1 MPPACGYGSHVS
13 RSLSRL
19 FTRGHAA
26 PEEAEDGPRRRF
38 PIPRPVDVAERIER
52 APALDGAVRSLSDG
66 VVRALPAGP
75 RADTLHGVPFAQRPH
90 PALVRLPLGCW
101 TSAALLDLFPGTER
115 AALTLIA
122 AGSARAVPATA
133 TGLADWSAL
142 HRHQQRVG
150 LVHAAS
156 GACAATLFSASL
168 IARVSGFA
176 RTGKVL
182 SASGLTAARAGGYLG
197 APLALRL
204 GAGASHAEEIGH
216 LAGLGWHDVDRIH
229 DLPDGRPVRRQLGYL
244 SLFVLRRR
252 PDVNVL
258 AAHCPPLGGP
268 LHQGRVTG
276 AGDQECVPCPWHGST
291 FRISDGTVVH
301 GPATARQPSFR
312 CRITQSAM
320 VKVQPR
326 PLDDRAVKSRRR
338 RSAGR
343 PRSLR

>member
-1 MPPACGYGSHVS
+1 MS
-13 RSLSRL
+13 RPLSRL

-26 PEEAEDGPRRRF
+26 PPVVGESPRRRF

-75 RADTLHGVPFAQRPH
+75 RADALHGVPFGQPAH

-115 AALTLIA
+115 AASTLIA
-122 AGSARAVPATA
+122 AGIASSLPATA

-168 IARVSGFA
+168 IARVTGFVKV
-176 RTGKVL
+176 GKAL
-182 SASGLTAARAGGYLG
+182 SAGGLTAATVGGYLG
-197 APLALRL
+197 GHLAMRL
-204 GAGASHAEEIGH
+204 GAGANHAEPIGH
-216 LAGLGWHDVDRIH
+216 LAGLGWHDVCPIY

-244 SLFVLRRR
+244 SLFVLRRG

-258 AAHCPPLGGP
+258 SDHCAHLGGP

-276 AGDQECVPCPWHGST
+276 DADDECVTCPWHGST
-291 FRISDGTVVH
+291 FRIGDGTVVH

-312 CRITQSAM
+312 CRITERGM
-320 VKVQPR
+320 VQVQPR
-326 PLDDRAVKSRRR
+326 TLDHRDQRRR
-338 RSAGR
+338 ATGRRSVSR
-343 PRSLR
+343 PRSPR

>member
-1 MPPACGYGSHVS
+1 VS
-13 RSLSRL
+13 RPLSRL

-26 PEEAEDGPRRRF
+26 PQAPKDNPRHHF

-75 RADTLHGVPFAQRPH
+75 RADALHGVPFGQPAH

-115 AALTLIA
+115 AARTLIA
-122 AGSARAVPATA
+122 AGIASSLPATA

-168 IARVSGFA
+168 VARVTGFA
-176 RTGKVL
+176 KAGKLL
-182 SASGLTAARAGGYLG
+182 SAGGLTAATVGGYLG
-197 APLALRL
+197 GHLALRL
-204 GAGASHAEEIGH
+204 GAGASHAEPIGH
-216 LAGLGWHDVDRIH
+216 LAGLGWHDVCRIY

-244 SLFVLRRR
+244 SLFVLRRG
-252 PDVNVL
+252 PDVSVL
-258 AAHCPPLGGP
+258 SDHCAHLGGP
-268 LHQGRVTG
+268 LHQGRVAAG
-276 AGDQECVPCPWHGST
+276 QPGRAAGDADGDCVTCPWHGST
-291 FRISDGTVVH
+291 FRVADGSVVH

-312 CRITQSAM
+312 CRVTDSGM
-320 VKVQPR
+320 VQVQPR
-326 PLDDRAVKSRRR
+326 TLARAAGRSAARRR
-338 RSAGR
+338 AASRQ
-343 PRSLR
+343 RSLR

>member
-1 MPPACGYGSHVS
+1 MS

-19 FTRGHAA
+19 FTRGHTA
-26 PEEAEDGPRRRF
+26 PQATEDTPRRRF

-52 APALDGAVRSLSDG
+52 APALDGAVRSLSEG

-75 RADTLHGVPFAQRPH
+75 RADALHGVPFGQPAH

-115 AALTLIA
+115 AARTLIA
-122 AGSARAVPATA
+122 AGIASSLPATA

-176 RTGKVL
+176 TAGKLL
-182 SASGLTAARAGGYLG
+182 SAGGLTAATVGGYLG
-197 APLALRL
+197 GHLALRL
-204 GAGASHAEEIGH
+204 GAGASHAEPIGH
-216 LAGLGWHDVDRIH
+216 LAGLGWHDVCRIY

-244 SLFVLRRR
+244 SLFVLRRG
-252 PDVNVL
+252 PDVHVL
-258 AAHCPPLGGP
+258 SDHCAHLGGP
-268 LHQGRVTG
+268 LHQGRVVSG
-276 AGDQECVPCPWHGST
+276 PDGDCVTCPWHGST
-291 FRISDGTVVH
+291 FRVTDGSVVH

-312 CRITQSAM
+312 CRTTESGM
-320 VKVQPR
+320 VQVRPR
-326 PLDDRAVKSRRR
+326 TLGPPAIRRR
-338 RSAGR
+338 AAARSR
-343 PRSLR
+343 

>member
-1 MPPACGYGSHVS
+1 MS
-13 RSLSRL
+13 RPLSRL
-19 FTRGHAA
+19 FARGHAA
-26 PEEAEDGPRRRF
+26 PPAAEESPRRRF

-75 RADTLHGVPFAQRPH
+75 RADTLHGVPFGQPAH

-115 AALTLIA
+115 AASTLIA
-122 AGSARAVPATA
+122 AGIASSLPATA

-168 IARVSGFA
+168 IARVTGFVKV
-176 RTGKVL
+176 GKAL
-182 SASGLTAARAGGYLG
+182 SAGGLTAVTVGGYLG
-197 APLALRL
+197 GHLALRL
-204 GAGASHAEEIGH
+204 GAGASHAEPIGH
-216 LAGLGWHDVDRIH
+216 LAGLGWHDVCRIY

-244 SLFVLRRR
+244 SLFVLRRGA
-252 PDVNVL
+252 DVSVL
-258 AAHCPPLGGP
+258 SDHCAHLGGP
-268 LHQGRVTG
+268 LHQGRVVNAEG
-276 AGDQECVPCPWHGST
+276 EGDPDGDCVTCPWHGST
-291 FRISDGTVVH
+291 FRVSDGSVVH

-312 CRITQSAM
+312 CRVGEGGM
-320 VKVQPR
+320 VQVQPR
-326 PLDDRAVKSRRR
+326 TLDRRARGR
-338 RSAGR
+338 RSASR
-343 PRSLR
+343 PRSPR

>member
-1 MPPACGYGSHVS
+1 
-13 RSLSRL
+13 L

-26 PEEAEDGPRRRF
+26 PEEAEESPRRRF

-75 RADTLHGVPFAQRPH
+75 RADALHGVPFGQPAH

-115 AALTLIA
+115 AARTLIA
-122 AGSARAVPATA
+122 AGIASSLPATA

-168 IARVSGFA
+168 IARVSGFGK
-176 RTGKVL
+176 TGKVL
-182 SASGLTAARAGGYLG
+182 SATGLTAATVGGYLG
-197 APLALRL
+197 GHLALRL
-204 GAGASHAEEIGH
+204 GAGASHAEPIGH
-216 LAGLGWHDVDRIH
+216 LAGLGWHDVDRIY

-244 SLFVLRRR
+244 SLFVLRRG

-258 AAHCPPLGGP
+258 ADHCAHLGGP

-276 AGDQECVPCPWHGST
+276 DGDGECVTCPWHGST

-312 CRITQSAM
+312 CRITESGM
-320 VKVQPR
+320 VQVQPR
-326 PLDDRAVKSRRR
+326 TLDHRAGKSRRR

>member
-1 MPPACGYGSHVS
+1 VS
-13 RSLSRL
+13 RPLSRF

-26 PEEAEDGPRRRF
+26 PPAAGESPRRRF

-75 RADTLHGVPFAQRPH
+75 RTDTLHGVPFGQPAH

-115 AALTLIA
+115 AASTLIA
-122 AGSARAVPATA
+122 AGIATSLPATA

-168 IARVSGFA
+168 IARVTGFVKV
-176 RTGKVL
+176 GKAL
-182 SASGLTAARAGGYLG
+182 SAGGLTAATVGGYLG
-197 APLALRL
+197 GHLALRL
-204 GAGASHAEEIGH
+204 GAGANHAEPIGH
-216 LAGLGWHDVDRIH
+216 LAGLGWHDVCPIY

-244 SLFVLRRR
+244 SLFVLRRG

-258 AAHCPPLGGP
+258 SDHCAHLGGP

-276 AGDQECVPCPWHGST
+276 DADDERVTCPWHGST
-291 FRISDGTVVH
+291 FRIGDGTVVH

-312 CRITQSAM
+312 CRITESGM
-320 VKVQPR
+320 VQVQPR
-326 PLDDRAVKSRRR
+326 TLADRSAPHRIRR

-343 PRSLR
+343 PRSPR